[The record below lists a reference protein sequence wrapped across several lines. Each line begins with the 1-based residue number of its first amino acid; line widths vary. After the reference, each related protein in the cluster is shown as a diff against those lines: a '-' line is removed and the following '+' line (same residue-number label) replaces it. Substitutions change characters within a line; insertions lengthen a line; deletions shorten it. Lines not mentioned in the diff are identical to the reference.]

1 MQNVTISEA
10 SPSSFQGGATTSDI
24 ESGNGSQGGSPQE
37 VNQSNSYNTILVIG
51 SAIVGGG
58 SGASIGYSL
67 TTGLRLIIN
76 ESDFVYYNLLYIP
89 CIALSALALGSLT
102 NCLLKQQ
109 ERQRA
114 NYRAEDRN
122 ARNDG
127 MSSVPDQVG
136 LLSPDAQAYVTGV
149 ELVHATIRPSALA
162 EGGGLF
168 PDGTTGAVTD
178 TLAHRG
184 EIQRPATTEESQV
197 ANNPAVVLGAR
208 VNFSKGEQ
216 VSDLLLDS
224 NKSVFTVD
232 DLINAGIIT
241 ADNPAGASQDNT
253 TTAVSVP
260 ALTRMFSNPTLD
272 TKQNTEEN
280 KPLVLRNDPD
290 SVRFK
295 VEAIERQQGA
305 GDGSEVKSN
314 SR

>member
-24 ESGNGSQGGSPQE
+24 ESGNGSQGASPQE

-89 CIALSALALGSLT
+89 CIVLSALALGSLT

-149 ELVHATIRPSALA
+149 ELVHATISPSALA

-184 EIQRPATTEESQV
+184 EIQRPATAEESQV
-197 ANNPAVVLGAR
+197 ANNPAVV
-208 VNFSKGEQ
+208 VTFSSDEQQ
-216 VSDLLLDS
+216 VSDLLRDS

-280 KPLVLRNDPD
+280 KPLVLRNDPA
-290 SVRFK
+290 SVRFM

-305 GDGSEVKSN
+305 GDAA
-314 SR
+314 R